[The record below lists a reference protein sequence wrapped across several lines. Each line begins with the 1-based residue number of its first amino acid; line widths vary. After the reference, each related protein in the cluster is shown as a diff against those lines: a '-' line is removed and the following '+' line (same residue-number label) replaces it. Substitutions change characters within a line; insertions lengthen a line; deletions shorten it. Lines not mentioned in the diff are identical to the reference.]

1 MSDSFGNFSEIA
13 NNFVGHLESS
23 YPYYYTTLANL
34 QLDIVGFLAVL
45 GEGSV
50 LANAQVSTLSRLIF
64 IPRLLP
70 APQALLRPS
79 RPSKLESEVGTV
91 TGVHSGN
98 KRDYVNAIGHLVLD
112 AEKMPE
118 YSVRCVKIKRLS
130 DGTVKNRR
138 VSTQSLLAVFGCIQS
153 VLLLALAV
161 VYRDGMAILAVGLL
175 SLLSTL
181 VGVGNKWR
189 LRLHKR
195 NLQGPVPEGDVVIRY
210 PKGNFLVVQCAEEVA
225 RELYFAPE
233 AIHYLVTRPSV
244 YRLISL
250 VGTMM
255 IMFGVICLANAQ
267 IQLQLAFAGAYIS
280 LNAAYW
286 LVAALP
292 SKMNWDM
299 SCFCIEKQQFAKSK
313 LLDAAKWAKKG
324 EDEEPPRARE
334 MDPKTF
340 ADYNPTFTWALWR
353 AIATTKKIG
362 WVAHSNATPDSPAW
376 RHWIQ
381 EAQAE
386 AQATT
391 YDEAT
396 GMWTISDWDPQVAL
410 TKLLENRDFVGEASS
425 VRTESDAVLG
435 AEKC

>member
-1 MSDSFGNFSEIA
+1 
-13 NNFVGHLESS
+13 
-23 YPYYYTTLANL
+23 
-34 QLDIVGFLAVL
+34 
-45 GEGSV
+45 
-50 LANAQVSTLSRLIF
+50 
-64 IPRLLP
+64 
-70 APQALLRPS
+70 
-79 RPSKLESEVGTV
+79 
-91 TGVHSGN
+91 
-98 KRDYVNAIGHLVLD
+98 
-112 AEKMPE
+112 MPE
-118 YSVRCVKIKRLS
+118 YSVRCVKIERTEL
-130 DGTVKNRR
+130 DGTVRNKRI
-138 VSTQSLLAVFGCIQS
+138 SPQSLLAVFGCIQS
-153 VLLLALAV
+153 ALLLALAI

-233 AIHYLVTRPSV
+233 AIDYLVTRPGV

-286 LVAALP
+286 VVAALP

-299 SCFCIEKQQFAKSK
+299 TCFRIERQQFAKSE
-313 LLDAAKWAKKG
+313 LLDAAKWAKEG
-324 EDEEPPRARE
+324 DEQSPEAKD

-362 WVAHSNATPDSPAW
+362 WVEHSNATPNSPAW

-381 EAQAE
+381 DARMQAQG
-386 AQATT
+386 TT
-391 YDEAT
+391 YDKEN
-396 GMWTISDWDPQVAL
+396 GVWTVPDWDPQAAL
-410 TKLLENRDFVGEASS
+410 TELLKDKDFEGEASS
-425 VRTESDAVLG
+425 LKTEVEDAVLG

>member
-1 MSDSFGNFSEIA
+1 
-13 NNFVGHLESS
+13 
-23 YPYYYTTLANL
+23 
-34 QLDIVGFLAVL
+34 
-45 GEGSV
+45 
-50 LANAQVSTLSRLIF
+50 
-64 IPRLLP
+64 
-70 APQALLRPS
+70 
-79 RPSKLESEVGTV
+79 
-91 TGVHSGN
+91 
-98 KRDYVNAIGHLVLD
+98 
-112 AEKMPE
+112 MPE

-138 VSTQSLLAVFGCIQS
+138 ASPQSLLAVFGCIQS
-153 VLLLALAV
+153 ALLLALAV

-195 NLQGPVPEGDVVIRY
+195 NLQGPVPKGDVVIRY
-210 PKGNFLVVQCAEEVA
+210 PKGNFLIIQCTEEVA

-233 AIHYLVTRPSV
+233 AIHYLVTRPGI

-292 SKMNWDM
+292 SKMNWDL
-299 SCFCIEKQQFAKSK
+299 SCFCIERQQFAKSK
-313 LLDAAKWAKKG
+313 LLDAAKWAKEG
-324 EDEEPPRARE
+324 EDEELSIARE
-334 MDPKTF
+334 MDAKTF

-362 WVAHSNATPDSPAW
+362 WVEYSNATPDSPAW
-376 RHWIQ
+376 RHWVQ
-381 EAQAE
+381 EAKMA

-391 YDEAT
+391 YDEET
-396 GMWTISDWDPQVAL
+396 GVWTVSDWDPQAAL
-410 TKLLENRDFVGEASS
+410 TKLLENKDFEGEASS
-425 VRTESDAVLG
+425 VRTEADAVLG